1 MHPHKKPHSLARGAL
16 SFAATGM
23 LCLSLIAPY
32 FAHAD
37 NWQASIYED
46 SAPGRLV
53 GVDKKRHTFN
63 FYEKNEP
70 VNLRYTYPCVTGQL
84 AGDKQ
89 QVNDRRTP
97 EGVYFVEY
105 KIANG
110 LDFREYGG
118 IAYTLNYPNP
128 VDRLRGKTGYG
139 IWIHSKGFDL
149 VPTRGCVAI
158 NLKNIEEIGP
168 RLLPGTPVVVAEELQ
183 SISGADNDELAE
195 LKNLMEEWSQAWEN
209 RSQKY
214 FDYYD
219 PEAYSRATENFSTF
233 RKNKERLFGMLSFI
247 KIYNRKIHALA
258 GPGYWVTWSEQLY
271 KASNLSTEGVRRLYW
286 QKDKTGKF
294 RIVGMEW
301 TPRDLGLQ
309 AEVSKGK
316 LVAQAP
322 TSTVSDASS
331 ETPVMPRLDMP
342 ENASSE
348 EKPLAA
354 PHPMKDRV
362 SDEGSQWF
370 GKVGEDLSA
379 SISAFAKNLL
389 AVSEPLV
396 PRRMPRLQSPAE
408 INWGQ
413 GKPLTGK
420 RMPDAPD
427 TNGPE
432 KALSAPAPESDA
444 TLKEK
449 TAQSVP
455 EPAAENNSAKDAG
468 IVKPDIASKEPITKK
483 VEPLVLDDKTKKELE
498 TAVSAWIGALAR
510 QDDEILNLYDQ
521 KKYNRLIKEGV
532 PKGLTLARVK
542 QGLQD
547 DFKKPWLKVLSRSP
561 QLEVIGNYARS
572 RTDLMLASPSGIRQ
586 GVQTLWWQPEG
597 EGRFSIVSSEFLPK
611 TIGLEANYLEKV
623 SNEVTAE
630 LETWRKAWES
640 ADLENYLEHY
650 TPDANQQGRLGRAH
664 IRRQKETL
672 WKNVKPVQ
680 VQLSGLR
687 IALDKNGVRADM
699 NQNYSDSA
707 GKSDRGLKTLFLRYD
722 GKKWRIHRE
731 DWVNLQQ
738 VAR

>member
-1 MHPHKKPHSLARGAL
+1 MRGAFILAAAGILGL
-16 SFAATGM
+16 SFF
-23 LCLSLIAPY
+23 APH
-32 FAHAD
+32 FAQAD

-63 FYEKNEP
+63 FYEKKQP

-128 VDRLRGKTGYG
+128 VDKLRGKTGYG

-149 VPTRGCVAI
+149 VPTKGCVAI

-183 SISGADNDELAE
+183 SISGADNNELSE
-195 LKNLMEEWSQAWEN
+195 LKNLMEEWSKAWES
-209 RSQKY
+209 RSPKY
-214 FDYYD
+214 FDFYD
-219 PEAYSRATENFSTF
+219 PEAYTRATENFASF
-233 RKNKERLFGMLSFI
+233 RKNKERLFGILSFI
-247 KIYNRKIHALA
+247 NIYNREIHALA

-286 QKDKTGKF
+286 QKDKAGKF

-301 TPRDLGLQ
+301 TPRNLGLQ
-309 AEVSKGK
+309 AEFSKGK

-322 TSTVSDASS
+322 ATTVSDASS
-331 ETPVMPRLDMP
+331 EAPVLPRLDMP
-342 ENASSE
+342 ENAPIE
-348 EKPLAA
+348 DKPLAA
-354 PHPMKDRV
+354 PHPVKDR
-362 SDEGSQWF
+362 EGDDGPQWF
-370 GKVGEDLSA
+370 GKMGGDLGA

-396 PRRMPRLQSPAE
+396 PKRMPRLQSPPE

-420 RMPDAPD
+420 PRPDAPEEKS
-427 TNGPE
+427 PE
-432 KALSAPAPESDA
+432 KAISAPAPDSGTALE
-444 TLKEK
+444 EK
-449 TAQSVP
+449 PVQNVP
-455 EPAAENNSAKDAG
+455 EPVNDGKNLKDAEKAQPE
-468 IVKPDIASKEPITKK
+468 VAQKEAAPKK
-483 VEPLVLDDKTKKELE
+483 MEPLVLDDKTRKELE
-498 TAVSAWIGALAR
+498 AAVSAWMGALER
-510 QDDEILNLYDQ
+510 QDIEILNLYDQ

-547 DFKKPWLKVLSRSP
+547 DLKQPWLKVLNRAP
-561 QLEVIGNYARS
+561 QLEVIGNFARS
-572 RTDLMLASPSGIRQ
+572 RSDLMLATPTGIRQ

-597 EGRFSIVSSEFLPK
+597 DGKFSIVSSEFVPRAL
-611 TIGLEANYLEKV
+611 GLDANYLEKV

-630 LETWRKAWES
+630 LESWRKAWES
-640 ADLENYLEHY
+640 ADLDDYLAHY
-650 TPDANQQGRLGRAH
+650 AQDANQQGRLGKAH

-680 VQLSGLR
+680 VQFSGLR
-687 IALDKNGVRADM
+687 IALDKNGIRADM

-722 GKKWRIHRE
+722 GSKWRIHRE

-738 VAR
+738 VSR